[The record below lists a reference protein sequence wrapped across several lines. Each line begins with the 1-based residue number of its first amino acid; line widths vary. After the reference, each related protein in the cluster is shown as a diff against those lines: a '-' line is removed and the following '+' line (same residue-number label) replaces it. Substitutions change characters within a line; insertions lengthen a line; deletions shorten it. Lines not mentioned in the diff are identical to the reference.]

1 MKRIFSLA
9 AALLLA
15 FGLSGAASAAPLV
28 VAHDTNFK
36 PFEFKHENGNY
47 TGFDIELWDALAKRA
62 HEEGRKVLLEPHQT
76 GDGYYEACILDP
88 DGNRVEITKLPE

>member
-36 PFEFKHENGNY
+36 PIRIQG
-47 TGFDIELWDALAKRA
+47 
-62 HEEGRKVLLEPHQT
+62 
-76 GDGYYEACILDP
+76 
-88 DGNRVEITKLPE
+88 